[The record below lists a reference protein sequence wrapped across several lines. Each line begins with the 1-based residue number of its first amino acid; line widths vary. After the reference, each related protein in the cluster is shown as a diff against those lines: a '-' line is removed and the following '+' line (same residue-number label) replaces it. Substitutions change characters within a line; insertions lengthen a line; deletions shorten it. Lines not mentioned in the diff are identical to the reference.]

1 VYWLIIAPVVL
12 VLSGPPSLT
21 SPMNYDI
28 FREELAIKY
37 STYGHALWE
46 PSPGGHYTAVE
57 IGDVGFIRGGR
68 FHRLFNILLSGD
80 DPSHQDGVPQRH
92 EPLVLRIRSPT
103 DTSTLWPN
111 DLRSNGVLD
120 RSEEH
125 RRGARE

>member
-1 VYWLIIAPVVL
+1 
-12 VLSGPPSLT
+12 
-21 SPMNYDI
+21 MNYDI
-28 FREELAIKY
+28 FREELATKY

-57 IGDVGFIRGGR
+57 IGDVGFIREGR

-80 DPSHQDGVPQRH
+80 DPSHQGGVPQRH
-92 EPLVLRIRSPT
+92 DPLVLRVRSPT

-120 RSEEH
+120 RTEEH
-125 RRGARE
+125 RRGARG